1 MKINVMEGSDRTPAL
16 VGPAAVGLLGLVVAV
31 AVVGLVGVGIGS
43 HVGPPIAAAGA
54 LIAGFA
60 LTLE

>member
-1 MKINVMEGSDRTPAL
+1 MKINLVEGSSRTPVL
-16 VGPAAVGLLGLVVAV
+16 VGPTAVGLLGVLVAV
-31 AVVGLVGVGIGS
+31 AVVGLIGVGIGS
-43 HVGPPIAAAGA
+43 HAGPPIATAGA

>member
-1 MKINVMEGSDRTPAL
+1 MKVNLVEGSGRTAVL
-16 VGPAAVGLLGLVVAV
+16 VGPAAVGLLGVLVAV

-43 HVGPPIAAAGA
+43 HAGPPIAVTGA